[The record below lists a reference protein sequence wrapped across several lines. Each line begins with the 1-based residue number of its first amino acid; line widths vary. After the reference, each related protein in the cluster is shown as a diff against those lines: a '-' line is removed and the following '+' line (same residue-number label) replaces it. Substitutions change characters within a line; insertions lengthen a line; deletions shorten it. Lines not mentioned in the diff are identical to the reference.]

1 MFVLWLC
8 HTLIYFVTPFRLD
21 FIDARRF
28 LPGSRLQCRFCFLK
42 HQYPGQGLR
51 DRQART
57 SEKDSTWPSGSE
69 WLLPIMHIDSTSIGL
84 YFVML
89 SQRWIT
95 YTFHHYNILYIL
107 VSALWFCLAFLRSG
121 GENGPDACWKT
132 QVFSA
137 FLCQPPK
144 AAASVTQ
151 CSIGYLLSVLIG
163 WLCDFL

>member
-1 MFVLWLC
+1 MFFDFVILC
-8 HTLIYFVTPFRLD
+8 HSIFPSRFHRCPKVFTRLKASVPIL
-21 FIDARRF
+21 FFKAPVPRA
-28 LPGSRLQCRFCFLK
+28 GTGRLG
-42 HQYPGQGLR
+42 P
-51 DRQART
+51 
-57 SEKDSTWPSGSE
+57 EKDSTWPSGSE
-69 WLLPIMHIDSTSIGL
+69 WLLVHHAYWFHFDRIIFCNAFRTLNHLCFSS
-84 YFVML
+84 L
-89 SQRWIT
+89 S
-95 YTFHHYNILYIL
+95 YTVISYT

-151 CSIGYLLSVLIG
+151 CSVGYLLSVLIG